1 MGIEYTIEQRH
12 QIVLQN
18 RTQNAQ
24 IDRVSVDKGLFGHWQ
39 TIWFVFCK
47 MGVSLE
53 LGLAIIR
60 WLRTPA
66 TSFRGDKLSRGRE
79 ERERHTLHFQNPKRW
94 NAQSDW
100 FLHFL
105 THYHNRPITP
115 LGVIEIMSLTISQTL
130 TRLRPVAK
138 TCMTVGLYMGFGDLL
153 MQKVA
158 LRRDKL

>member
-60 WLRTPA
+60 
-66 TSFRGDKLSRGRE
+66 
-79 ERERHTLHFQNPKRW
+79 
-94 NAQSDW
+94 
-100 FLHFL
+100 
-105 THYHNRPITP
+105 
-115 LGVIEIMSLTISQTL
+115 
-130 TRLRPVAK
+130 
-138 TCMTVGLYMGFGDLL
+138 
-153 MQKVA
+153 
-158 LRRDKL
+158 